1 MKFRK
6 GETTMM
12 PAGLIRMLR
21 PLARVS
27 LVAGMLGAATAS
39 AEQPPIVIGA
49 SVSITGA
56 FAVDAAYHLHGIQQA
71 LEDANAQGGWLGRKI
86 ELKYYDDKSEAGTA
100 VRLYTRLITE
110 DNVDLLLGPYSSGIT
125 QAVAPLI
132 NKYRRVMIEPEASLP
147 DIYVAGNQWNFQ
159 GIASSYGYL
168 EGVLPL
174 AKAHGA
180 KTVAVLALKSAYSL
194 ACGKAR
200 LEQAKAS
207 GMPVVYDSTYA
218 LPQPDFS
225 SLALAVKNARP
236 DVVIVCSYY
245 PDAVGIAQA
254 LQRAGFAP
262 QFLAETIGPAEDQF
276 IQALGPLGN
285 RIMSNS
291 SWWASLKTPGNA
303 QFVTNF
309 EAKYHEHPDYHA
321 ASGYAAVEV
330 VGAAVKATG
339 SLDQAKLREWL
350 LHNAVET
357 VQGTFA
363 SDANGAATKF
373 GQYTFQII
381 DGERKL
387 IWPLALAEAPAQ
399 IPYSGH

>member
-1 MKFRK
+1 
-6 GETTMM
+6 MM
-12 PAGLIRMLR
+12 QTGLIGMLR
-21 PLARVS
+21 PLALMS
-27 LVAGMLGAATAS
+27 LAAGLFAATGAR
-39 AEQPPIVIGA
+39 AESPPIVIGA

-56 FAVDAAYHLHGIQQA
+56 FAVDAAYHLHGIQKG
-71 LEDANAQGGWLGRKI
+71 LEDANAQGGWLGRRI

-110 DNVDLLLGPYSSGIT
+110 DNVALLIGPYSSGTT

-159 GIASSYGYL
+159 GIASSQGYL

-174 AKAHGA
+174 AQNHGA
-180 KTVAVLALKSAYSL
+180 KTVAVLSLKSAYSL
-194 ACGKAR
+194 ACGRAR
-200 LEQAKAS
+200 VAQAKAA
-207 GMPVVYDSTYA
+207 GMPVVYESTYA

-225 SLALAVKNARP
+225 SLALAVRNAHP

-245 PDAVGIAQA
+245 PDAVGITQA
-254 LQRAGFAP
+254 LQRSGFAP

-276 IQALGPLGN
+276 IKAMGPLAD

-291 SWWASLKTPGNA
+291 SWWASLNTPGNA
-303 QFVTNF
+303 RFVAAY
-309 EAKYHEHPDYHA
+309 EAEFHEHPDYHA
-321 ASGYAAVEV
+321 ASGYAAIEV
-330 VGAAVKATG
+330 LGAAVKGVG
-339 SLDQAKLREWL
+339 SLDQGKLREWL
-350 LHNAVET
+350 LHNEVQT
-357 VQGTFA
+357 IQGTFA

-381 DGERKL
+381 AGERKL

-399 IPYSGH
+399 IPYTGR